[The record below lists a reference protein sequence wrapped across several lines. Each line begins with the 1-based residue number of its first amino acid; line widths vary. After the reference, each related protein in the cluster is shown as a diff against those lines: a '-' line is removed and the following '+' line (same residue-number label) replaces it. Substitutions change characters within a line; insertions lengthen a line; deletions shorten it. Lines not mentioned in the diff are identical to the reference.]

1 MPQTKSEKTAT
12 GRIIDEIVEMQVDVR
27 HLVVGSLVLVRQRF
41 AELLEDSEKVNDG
54 ITLQFIDAEM
64 EQTDFSES
72 VWETIADLQDLSF
85 RDLHEIEIK
94 DRGEAW
100 DMAVQ
105 IRVAVAMRQALIE
118 SGVIAEALARGTL
131 AGGKM
136 VAIGKRADLGE
147 LAQGVDLK
155 AAVKARL
162 DGDKV

>member
-1 MPQTKSEKTAT
+1 MALTTVEKTAT
-12 GRIIDEIVEMQVDVR
+12 SRIIDEVVEMQVDVR
-27 HLVVGSLVLVRQRF
+27 HLVVGSLDLVRQRF
-41 AELLEDSEKVNDG
+41 AELLEDSEKVNDE
-54 ITLQFIDAEM
+54 ITLQFVDAEM
-64 EQTDFSES
+64 EQTDFSAE
-72 VWETIADLQDLSF
+72 VWDVIADMLDMSF
-85 RDLHEIEIK
+85 REMHDVPMSE
-94 DRGEAW
+94 RGEAW

-147 LAQGVDLK
+147 LAQGVDIK